1 MEPVIRTFSG
11 RYVNPLNLRLE
22 DVDVNDIAHHLSLIN
37 RFNGATRHPI
47 NVASHSL
54 FVALL
59 CAQHPIAI
67 QIQALFHDASEAY
80 LGDVTKWVKR
90 APEMSAY
97 RKAEAHAQHI
107 VYQAIGVPTVEAS
120 IIEWADWLMVRAE
133 HESIHGFGVPV
144 DGEAALKYPPLSDAE
159 HNLLR
164 DIHWQP
170 LEPGTARYAFLH
182 HYRFLKTLV

>member
-1 MEPVIRTFSG
+1 MEPVIRTASG
-11 RYVNPLNLRLE
+11 RYVNPLNLRPE

-37 RFNGATRHPI
+37 RFNGASRHAI

-59 CAQHPIAI
+59 CAQHPVKV
-67 QIQALFHDASEAY
+67 QMQALFHDASEAY

-90 APEMSAY
+90 APEMEAY

-107 VYQAIGVPTVEAS
+107 IYEFIGVPTKEDS

-133 HESIHGFGVPV
+133 HESDFGFGVPIN
-144 DGEAALKYPPLSDAE
+144 GEAAPRYPPLSPQE
-159 HNLLR
+159 VGLLR
-164 DIHWQP
+164 NIHWRP
-170 LEPGTARYAFLH
+170 LEPETARYAFLH